1 MSVNH
6 VIEDNPILKSAL
18 ENLGEEKA
26 IAIKPIAILGES
38 SSYEF
43 NYVVHMDNYIHLP
56 RRQKKM
62 AASFDTAIKGGGFYA
77 KDNPTSHTDGNI
89 F

>member
-1 MSVNH
+1 MGIYIMQSRT
-6 VIEDNPILKSAL
+6 ILACWR
-18 ENLGEEKA
+18 
-26 IAIKPIAILGES
+26 ES
-38 SSYEF
+38 SPYEF
-43 NYVVHMDNYIHLP
+43 NYVVHMDDYIHLP

-62 AASFDTAIKGGGFYA
+62 AASFDTAIKIDGGFYA